1 VIGAGVGYWMMRF
14 FWPGVPV
21 WMYLAIA
28 LGLHLLAML
37 WQTLVRREP
46 KPWDPIEPGGSR
58 FDWEPT
64 RRALPASLGVFLL
77 MNLGHFPAWMG
88 NPVLWILYGFLA
100 FLGLK
105 FLEQKLLTATLR
117 RGDLEGGL
125 KLIDRFHF
133 YNPEGGAALL
143 PRGHLLLV
151 AGRYA
156 ESEAMLRRAA
166 AALRSG
172 PAQAFV
178 LEFLGD
184 ALMEQGRQSE
194 AQRSYQASLAAAP
207 GFRKP
212 YRGMA
217 ELALRRGEPVRA
229 LEYVEQIMGPSGPSR
244 NPLTLKGKLIDDYW
258 ALKAW
263 ALAELGHTSEADKAA
278 ASAILETNANSA
290 PDLAATYRRLGL
302 AMRAMHRES
311 LAEDYLKKARDANPN
326 GRWGLLAKAA
336 LQVKAYRTS

>member
-1 VIGAGVGYWMMRF
+1 
-14 FWPGVPV
+14 
-21 WMYLAIA
+21 
-28 LGLHLLAML
+28 
-37 WQTLVRREP
+37 
-46 KPWDPIEPGGSR
+46 
-58 FDWEPT
+58 
-64 RRALPASLGVFLL
+64 
-77 MNLGHFPAWMG
+77 
-88 NPVLWILYGFLA
+88 
-100 FLGLK
+100 
-105 FLEQKLLTATLR
+105 
-117 RGDLEGGL
+117 
-125 KLIDRFHF
+125 
-133 YNPEGGAALL
+133 
-143 PRGHLLLV
+143 
-151 AGRYA
+151 
-156 ESEAMLRRAA
+156 
-166 AALRSG
+166 
-172 PAQAFV
+172 
-178 LEFLGD
+178 
-184 ALMEQGRQSE
+184 
-194 AQRSYQASLAAAP
+194 
-207 GFRKP
+207 
-212 YRGMA
+212 MA